1 MAMAPIRIERGEVD
15 AQSKQSRPD
24 RAVTLD
30 LHALGLFTLDGV
42 ALPQWVRVPPIE
54 PGSLLEV
61 VTLNGRVVLDVL
73 DERAPTLMAGPVL
86 LVCDSAGSE
95 GEVAMAVLMSN

>member
-1 MAMAPIRIERGEVD
+1 MPTAPIRIEWGSVD

-24 RAVTLD
+24 RSVLLD
-30 LHALGLFTLDGV
+30 MHALGITTLDGV
-42 ALPQWVRVPPIE
+42 TVPQWAHLPAIE

-61 VTLNGRVVLDVL
+61 VVLNGRVVLDAL
-73 DERAPTLMAGPVL
+73 DERTPSLLSGPVV

-95 GEVAMAVLMSN
+95 GEVAVAVLTNE